1 MIAGSVQLPA
11 LLADRCVV
19 QLLVDLCLRQLALP
33 RDDHQVVL
41 ERHRADVRKFDQFGL
56 GIVKVCGS
64 AKLGAGDSPVTP
76 SSISV
81 DHQFDVQQ
89 AR

>member
-1 MIAGSVQLPA
+1 MIAGPVQLPA

-33 RDDHQVVL
+33 RDDHQFVL

-56 GIVKVCGS
+56 GILQICGS
-64 AKLGAGDSPVTP
+64 ADLCSRDSPVTP
-76 SSISV
+76 SPISV
-81 DHQFDVQQ
+81 DQQFDVQQ